1 LYIFCRFAAP
11 LALCAKPIYSQNML
25 VEFTKEQ
32 EQQLI
37 EFAAKQGIDPSLLVR
52 NAALQLLADEKS
64 FEEFIQVGIDQADR
78 GELIESE
85 EMDLVFAKLLRS

>member
-1 LYIFCRFAAP
+1 
-11 LALCAKPIYSQNML
+11 ML